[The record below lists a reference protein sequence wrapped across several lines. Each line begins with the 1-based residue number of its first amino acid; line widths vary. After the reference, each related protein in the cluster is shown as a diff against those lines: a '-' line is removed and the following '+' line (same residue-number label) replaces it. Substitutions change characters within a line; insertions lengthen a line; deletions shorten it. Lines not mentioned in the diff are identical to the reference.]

1 MESLFNLIGVL
12 IIGSIVI
19 GLNLLP
25 YYIAYV
31 LISPESFMGIVGVFI
46 VGSVII
52 PLTISVTLGTL
63 QGLASR
69 KY

>member
-1 MESLFNLIGVL
+1 MESLFNFVIILIV
-12 IIGSIVI
+12 GSIVI

-31 LISPESFMGIVGVFI
+31 LIAPESFMGIVGVFI
-46 VGSVII
+46 VGSIII
-52 PLTISVTLGTL
+52 PLTISITAGVL

>member
-1 MESLFNLIGVL
+1 MESLFNFVIILIV
-12 IIGSIVI
+12 GSIVI

-31 LISPESFMGIVGVFI
+31 LIAPESFMGIVGVFI
-46 VGSVII
+46 VGSIII
-52 PLTISVTLGTL
+52 PLTISITLGVF